1 MGLNINPDF
10 QRGHVWTKEQ
20 QTAFLE
26 FWFRGGVINNAIYF
40 NCPRFTSGAVSFDK
54 FVLVDGKQRLQAILD
69 FLDNKIRIF
78 GHYFKEFEDKIGV
91 GTIRLRFCVAELAT
105 RKEILE
111 WYISINAGGTPH
123 TKEELNKVRA
133 LLKKEIDNP

>member
-1 MGLNINPDF
+1 MFGQNSSKLPSWSS
-10 QRGHVWTKEQ
+10 GSE
-20 QTAFLE
+20 A
-26 FWFRGGVINNAIYF
+26 NNTIYF

-54 FVLVDGKQRLQAILD
+54 FVLVDGKQRLQAVLD

-123 TKEELNKVRA
+123 TKEEINKVRS
-133 LLKKEIDNP
+133 LLDKELDKT